1 MTNDALRLLSA
12 LGEGEANAMTRGAL
26 CALLGLPDRTVR
38 KLIEEARREETE
50 DGPFIVNACEGK
62 GYYLSND
69 PAEAEVLR
77 KIEMARIASIVGRT
91 YGLSEM
97 IRKAGRS

>member
-1 MTNDALRLLSA
+1 MTDDALRLLSA
-12 LGEGEANAMTRGAL
+12 LGEGEGNAMTRGAL

-62 GYYLSND
+62 GYFLARNADEIERHYRGEYSRAMAILVRTKG
-69 PAEAEVLR
+69 ER
-77 KIEMARIASIVGRT
+77 KF
-91 YGLSEM
+91 LK
-97 IRKAGRS
+97 KAGRL